1 MTTREFFID
10 TADLEYIEKT
20 WNKLAP
26 FVSKEDFAG
35 VTTNPSAIA
44 KISVN
49 TIEGMRTRV
58 RKLCEL
64 TSKIRNDNLGVVYVQ
79 IPNSNMPVGEVEEY
93 IKLVLD
99 FSDGQTKVALKI
111 PPYEKYLNMVEK
123 FKDQIDFNVTGVAD
137 CATALMSFTYDVK
150 FVSIIPGRMEERGV
164 NASQQIEYVNK
175 RSGRTGK
182 IITGSMRTLDG
193 LQRAIQLNTVPTI
206 GTRVFDQIIINDEGI
221 KNFVGMWDK
230 QEGPETHLETKF
242 SPNTNMEMTKLSV
255 EFFQQM
261 DDLGADL
268 YKHFLVVNKLAKSL

>member
-26 FVSKEDFAG
+26 FTNKEDFAG

-44 KISVN
+44 KLSIHTV
-49 TIEGMRTRV
+49 GGLRDRV

-79 IPNSNMPVGEVEEY
+79 IPNSEMSVDEVATY
-93 IKLVLD
+93 IKLVTS

-111 PPYEKYLNMVEK
+111 PPYKKYLNMVEK

-150 FVSIIPGRMEERGV
+150 FVSIIPGRMEERGI

-175 RSGRTGK
+175 RSNRAGK

-193 LQRAIQLNTVPTI
+193 LKRAIDVGTVPTI
-206 GTRVFDQIIINDEGI
+206 GSRVFDQIVVSEEQI
-221 KNFVGMWDK
+221 KNFVSMWDK
-230 QEGPETHLETKF
+230 DSLSETLLETKF
-242 SPNTNMEMTKLSV
+242 SPSTSTEMTKLSV

-261 DDLGADL
+261 DEFGAEL
-268 YKHFLVVNKLAKSL
+268 YKDFLAVNKNNKSL